1 MSDKTKKVLI
11 VTYYWPPGSGPGVQ
25 RFLKMSGFLKEFGWE
40 PIILTV
46 KNGSFP
52 STDESLLNDIPKN
65 LKVYRTKTIEPFT
78 IYNKLTGGKGKQLGV
93 GMIGL
98 QDKKSFIKRVS
109 LFIRANFFL
118 PDARRGWI
126 PFAVKQAK
134 KIHKKHQLDAIVT
147 TGPPHSTHFIGLK
160 LKKQLDLPWLVDMR
174 DPWSNNF
181 FNKSLPRTRRTIKL
195 EQNYED
201 KILGSAD
208 YVTTVSPGM
217 KDEFKDR
224 NNNINIIYNGFDQKD
239 IPEPTE
245 YRSEKFSLSYIG
257 NLKPNQNVQAL
268 WEAIGELCEEVDSF
282 RNHFQI
288 SLTGNYDDSIEE
300 ELKMNNIREITQL
313 HPFVP
318 HSEATQIMNR
328 SQLLMFIVPQ
338 AEHNHLIITGKLFEY
353 IATRSPILS
362 IGPVKGDASKILE
375 ESGRDAMLDYLD
387 KEGIKNTI
395 SKYYH
400 QWLKNDKIN
409 FKHSSTDVK
418 QYSRYYLTE
427 KFAHILNSL

>member
-1 MSDKTKKVLI
+1 MSEKTKKVLI
-11 VTYYWPPGSGPGVQ
+11 ITYYWPPGSGPGVQ
-25 RFLKMSGFLKEFGWE
+25 RFLKMSGFLGDFGWE

-46 KNGSFP
+46 KNGSYP
-52 STDESLLNDIPKN
+52 SSDESLLNDIPEN

-78 IYNKLTGGKGKQLGV
+78 IYNKLTGKKGKQIGV

-98 QDKKSFIKRVS
+98 QDKKSFIKKLS
-109 LFIRANFFL
+109 LFIRANLFL

-134 KIHKKHQLDAIVT
+134 KIHKQHKPDAIVT

-160 LKKQLDLPWLVDMR
+160 LKNQLDIPWLVDMR

-181 FNKSLPRTRRTIKL
+181 FNKSLPRTNRTKKL
-195 EQNYED
+195 EKNYED

-217 KDEFKDR
+217 KEEFKDR
-224 NNNINIIYNGFDQKD
+224 NSNIDIIYNGFDQKD
-239 IPEPTE
+239 IPEPTA
-245 YRSEKFSLSYIG
+245 YQSEKFSLAYIG
-257 NLKPNQNVQAL
+257 NLKPNQNVKAL
-268 WEAIGELCEEVDSF
+268 WEAISELCEEIEGF

-288 SLTGNYDDSIEE
+288 SLTGNYDSSIEE
-300 ELKMNNIREITQL
+300 ELKKYNILKITNL

-328 SQLLMFIVPQ
+328 SQMLLFIVPH
-338 AEHNHLIITGKLFEY
+338 AEDNHLIITGKLFEY

-362 IGPVKGDASKILE
+362 IGPIRGDASKILE
-375 ESGRDAMLDYLD
+375 ESERDAMLDYSD
-387 KEGIKNTI
+387 KKGIKSTI
-395 SKYYH
+395 LKYYH
-400 QWLKNDKIN
+400 HWLEKDKIN
-409 FKHSSTDVK
+409 FKHSSADVK
-418 QYSRYYLTE
+418 KYSRYYLTE